1 MKNKDKKMIKEAPE
15 MTEFLCRDIKNGGAP
30 E

>member
-1 MKNKDKKMIKEAPE
+1 MTNKNKNMIREAPE
-15 MTEFLCRDIKNGGAP
+15 MTEFLYKDRKNGGAP